1 MSIWKHDFSC
11 LIWPLHNW
19 LIGLARPILIGQP
32 DYSGFAT
39 LWRSNK
45 KHLFIKCYPTNYLN
59 REKSLCQVAIIAKF
73 SDDKKPK
80 TSLKKWI
87 RTVSN
92 FIGLIQFL
100 FYLSNNVGEIFLIF
114 FLGGGGGR
122 GVESE
127 RTLSKFK
134 KRKRKFLCC
143 VTYSIKQAREI
154 SNFHVAVVQ
163 RRQRHVEKSMIHVQS
178 YCFSNI

>member
-19 LIGLARPILIGQP
+19 LIGLARPILIGQR
-32 DYSGFAT
+32 DYSGFAR

-45 KHLFIKCYPTNYLN
+45 KHLFIKCYPTNYFN
-59 REKSLCQVAIIAKF
+59 REEKSLCQVAIIAKF

-100 FYLSNNVGEIFLIF
+100 FYLSNNVGEIFIIIF
-114 FLGGGGGR
+114 FLGGGGGF
-122 GVESE
+122 ESQ
-127 RTLSKFK
+127 RTVSKFK
-134 KRKRKFLCC
+134 KRKRKFLRC
-143 VTYSIKQAREI
+143 VHLLHKAGAW
-154 SNFHVAVVQ
+154 N
-163 RRQRHVEKSMIHVQS
+163 
-178 YCFSNI
+178 